1 MLRWMNRST
10 AGGKSRAEK
19 IAAMVEKIAGSDLSV
34 DEFFRRYTVPF
45 SRPQYFRY
53 QARLAAQG
61 LAGLLDGRRQG
72 NRRKLTPEAEAF
84 LRGAHQS
91 NPQRSLQEMCQSLY
105 ATLGIEVDRSTVGR
119 FLHRVGE
126 SIVWPRPQ
134 EPERV
139 TTSGGGFEI
148 LAALALHLGWVAHT
162 AEVIAHSLARFRRSA
177 AYRQER
183 VGKDRKGRR
192 AGRFTVAYNQRRD
205 VREQRFASVEEKRED
220 KNYSRMGLFQVSG
233 FILERKCLGILAFP
247 LITLNGGTRSAN
259 VPLGNAL
266 EHFCGFNYQHHTL
279 DKFLRELKYLGLAED
294 LLRDQVG
301 FWQEHW
307 RKLGERSELPFLCY
321 YVDGNTKA
329 LWSQKRVKQ
338 NKVTMLGRVMGC
350 LEQVFVH
357 DAFGHPVY
365 LEPYAGKAPL
375 GARIL
380 GLMEKIEEALE
391 GPGPPLRVTRVIV
404 MDAASNGVATLRAF
418 AEQDRYHYIT
428 ALDDNQWNP
437 RKVREQG
444 RAKRYYYGEAT
455 LRDCQLE
462 LEDSREKG
470 NLVAGYGKKKL
481 SDETV
486 RAKQKELGARIPEWR
501 KKLAVPLE
509 AMAGQEERLAL
520 SMEKQR
526 RIHARCPIVKGRRV
540 VEEESQVRL
549 TSLGREIAQY
559 RRQMKSIQAEWGKDL
574 KRLRNYEQQWLRLQ
588 GKDFVYQIDVELDQ
602 IMGFFRI
609 SLVNLSCWFLRE
621 CLGRSSMSLS
631 KLLHTILLMPAEIE
645 LTKEVRRVKLR
656 RNPKDPE
663 GMKKLEPALER
674 LNELRIQHLD
684 QKRIEFVLG

>member
-279 DKFLRELKYLGLAED
+279 DKLTPQKCSSAFPRGTLAE
-294 LLRDQVG
+294 RVPPFRVIRG
-301 FWQEHW
+301 KAKIPRHF
-307 RKLGERSELPFLCY
+307 RSRMRSEEHTSELQSRLHLVCRLLLA
-321 YVDGNTKA
+321 K
-329 LWSQKRVKQ
+329 
-338 NKVTMLGRVMGC
+338 
-350 LEQVFVH
+350 
-357 DAFGHPVY
+357 
-365 LEPYAGKAPL
+365 
-375 GARIL
+375 
-380 GLMEKIEEALE
+380 KI
-391 GPGPPLRVTRVIV
+391 
-404 MDAASNGVATLRAF
+404 
-418 AEQDRYHYIT
+418 
-428 ALDDNQWNP
+428 
-437 RKVREQG
+437 
-444 RAKRYYYGEAT
+444 
-455 LRDCQLE
+455 
-462 LEDSREKG
+462 
-470 NLVAGYGKKKL
+470 
-481 SDETV
+481 
-486 RAKQKELGARIPEWR
+486 
-501 KKLAVPLE
+501 
-509 AMAGQEERLAL
+509 
-520 SMEKQR
+520 
-526 RIHARCPIVKGRRV
+526 GRRYC
-540 VEEESQVRL
+540 R
-549 TSLGREIAQY
+549 
-559 RRQMKSIQAEWGKDL
+559 
-574 KRLRNYEQQWLRLQ
+574 
-588 GKDFVYQIDVELDQ
+588 
-602 IMGFFRI
+602 
-609 SLVNLSCWFLRE
+609 
-621 CLGRSSMSLS
+621 
-631 KLLHTILLMPAEIE
+631 P
-645 LTKEVRRVKLR
+645 
-656 RNPKDPE
+656 
-663 GMKKLEPALER
+663 
-674 LNELRIQHLD
+674 
-684 QKRIEFVLG
+684 

>member
-19 IAAMVEKIAGSDLSV
+19 IAAMVEKIARSDLSV

-259 VPLGNAL
+259 VPAGAEVLGAGRRSAARPGGVL
-266 EHFCGFNYQHHTL
+266 AGA
-279 DKFLRELKYLGLAED
+279 LAEAGREFRASLPV
-294 LLRDQVG
+294 LLRGRQHQGAV
-301 FWQEHW
+301 
-307 RKLGERSELPFLCY
+307 
-321 YVDGNTKA
+321 VAKA
-329 LWSQKRVKQ
+329 GQ
-338 NKVTMLGRVMGC
+338 T
-350 LEQVFVH
+350 EQSD
-357 DAFGHPVY
+357 DAGAGHG
-365 LEPYAGKAPL
+365 LSGAG
-375 GARIL
+375 
-380 GLMEKIEEALE
+380 
-391 GPGPPLRVTRVIV
+391 
-404 MDAASNGVATLRAF
+404 
-418 AEQDRYHYIT
+418 
-428 ALDDNQWNP
+428 
-437 RKVREQG
+437 
-444 RAKRYYYGEAT
+444 
-455 LRDCQLE
+455 
-462 LEDSREKG
+462 
-470 NLVAGYGKKKL
+470 
-481 SDETV
+481 V
-486 RAKQKELGARIPEWR
+486 RA
-501 KKLAVPLE
+501 
-509 AMAGQEERLAL
+509 
-520 SMEKQR
+520 
-526 RIHARCPIVKGRRV
+526 
-540 VEEESQVRL
+540 
-549 TSLGREIAQY
+549 
-559 RRQMKSIQAEWGKDL
+559 
-574 KRLRNYEQQWLRLQ
+574 
-588 GKDFVYQIDVELDQ
+588 
-602 IMGFFRI
+602 
-609 SLVNLSCWFLRE
+609 
-621 CLGRSSMSLS
+621 
-631 KLLHTILLMPAEIE
+631 
-645 LTKEVRRVKLR
+645 
-656 RNPKDPE
+656 
-663 GMKKLEPALER
+663 
-674 LNELRIQHLD
+674 
-684 QKRIEFVLG
+684 

>member
-19 IAAMVEKIAGSDLSV
+19 IAAIVEKIARSDLSV

-162 AEVIAHSLARFRRSA
+162 AEVIAPSLARFRRSA
-177 AYRQER
+177 AYRQKR

-307 RKLGERSELPFLCY
+307 RKLGESSELPFLCY

-365 LEPYAGKAPL
+365 LETYAGKAPL
-375 GARIL
+375 GARSL
-380 GLMEKIEEALE
+380 GVKAYFDRWPHEELQF
-391 GPGPPLRVTRVIV
+391 RS
-404 MDAASNGVATLRAF
+404 MKSF
-418 AEQDRYHYIT
+418 ACLNR
-428 ALDDNQWNP
+428 
-437 RKVREQG
+437 
-444 RAKRYYYGEAT
+444 
-455 LRDCQLE
+455 
-462 LEDSREKG
+462 
-470 NLVAGYGKKKL
+470 VAGYGKKKL

-486 RAKQKELGARIPEWR
+486 RAKQKELGARITEWR

-526 RIHARCPIVKGRRV
+526 RIHSRCPIVKGRRV

>member
-192 AGRFTVAYNQRRD
+192 AGRFTAAYNRRPD
-205 VREQRFASVEEKRED
+205 IREQRFASVEEKRED

-259 VPLGNAL
+259 APLGNAL

-307 RKLGERSELPFLCY
+307 RKLGESSELPFLCY

-350 LEQVFVH
+350 LEQVFFDFRLRPSRVSG
-357 DAFGHPVY
+357 DLCGQSSVGSTDSGADG
-365 LEPYAGKAPL
+365 ENRR
-375 GARIL
+375 GAR
-380 GLMEKIEEALE
+380 G
-391 GPGPPLRVTRVIV
+391 
-404 MDAASNGVATLRAF
+404 SW
-418 AEQDRYHYIT
+418 T
-428 ALDDNQWNP
+428 AL
-437 RKVREQG
+437 
-444 RAKRYYYGEAT
+444 ASHA
-455 LRDCQLE
+455 RDRHGCGQQRSG
-462 LEDSREKG
+462 D
-470 NLVAGYGKKKL
+470 VAGVCRTGPL
-481 SDETV
+481 SLHH
-486 RAKQKELGARIPEWR
+486 RAR
-501 KKLAVPLE
+501 
-509 AMAGQEERLAL
+509 
-520 SMEKQR
+520 
-526 RIHARCPIVKGRRV
+526 
-540 VEEESQVRL
+540 
-549 TSLGREIAQY
+549 
-559 RRQMKSIQAEWGKDL
+559 
-574 KRLRNYEQQWLRLQ
+574 
-588 GKDFVYQIDVELDQ
+588 
-602 IMGFFRI
+602 
-609 SLVNLSCWFLRE
+609 
-621 CLGRSSMSLS
+621 
-631 KLLHTILLMPAEIE
+631 
-645 LTKEVRRVKLR
+645 
-656 RNPKDPE
+656 
-663 GMKKLEPALER
+663 
-674 LNELRIQHLD
+674 
-684 QKRIEFVLG
+684 

>member
-19 IAAMVEKIAGSDLSV
+19 ITAMVEKIAGSDLSV

-220 KNYSRMGLFQVSG
+220 KDYSRMGLFQVSG

-279 DKFLRELKYLGLAED
+279 DKFLRELKYLGISYA
-294 LLRDQVG
+294 V
-301 FWQEHW
+301 F
-307 RKLGERSELPFLCY
+307 
-321 YVDGNTKA
+321 
-329 LWSQKRVKQ
+329 
-338 NKVTMLGRVMGC
+338 C
-350 LEQVFVH
+350 L
-357 DAFGHPVY
+357 
-365 LEPYAGKAPL
+365 
-375 GARIL
+375 
-380 GLMEKIEEALE
+380 
-391 GPGPPLRVTRVIV
+391 
-404 MDAASNGVATLRAF
+404 
-418 AEQDRYHYIT
+418 
-428 ALDDNQWNP
+428 
-437 RKVREQG
+437 
-444 RAKRYYYGEAT
+444 
-455 LRDCQLE
+455 
-462 LEDSREKG
+462 
-470 NLVAGYGKKKL
+470 KKKSGYQHGRDVGWYAVCRVSHHVTL
-481 SDETV
+481 DTNARRREDGDNGN
-486 RAKQKELGARIPEWR
+486 ELT
-501 KKLAVPLE
+501 
-509 AMAGQEERLAL
+509 RLA
-520 SMEKQR
+520 
-526 RIHARCPIVKGRRV
+526 
-540 VEEESQVRL
+540 
-549 TSLGREIAQY
+549 
-559 RRQMKSIQAEWGKDL
+559 
-574 KRLRNYEQQWLRLQ
+574 
-588 GKDFVYQIDVELDQ
+588 
-602 IMGFFRI
+602 
-609 SLVNLSCWFLRE
+609 
-621 CLGRSSMSLS
+621 
-631 KLLHTILLMPAEIE
+631 
-645 LTKEVRRVKLR
+645 
-656 RNPKDPE
+656 
-663 GMKKLEPALER
+663 
-674 LNELRIQHLD
+674 
-684 QKRIEFVLG
+684 